1 MKRLL
6 LIAGI
11 ITSLSLTGKA
21 QDNQEESKPGDGSKL
36 EAVKIAYITRKL
48 DLSTEEAQKFWPAY
62 NEYMKEIRAA
72 RQSYKIDKDEI
83 RLEEN
88 ILNIRKKYSVDF
100 TKALSPAKVNLFFR
114 SEKEFGAFVQKEL
127 QERRQQ
133 RMQQRRPLLRP

>member
-1 MKRLL
+1 M
-6 LIAGI
+6 
-11 ITSLSLTGKA
+11 
-21 QDNQEESKPGDGSKL
+21 
-36 EAVKIAYITRKL
+36 KIAYITRKL

-114 SEKEFGAFVQKEL
+114 SEKEFGAFVQRGIAGTQATCACNK
-127 QERRQQ
+127 
-133 RMQQRRPLLRP
+133 RRPLLRP